1 MKLFSLTLNNILLC
15 EIIKNLFTKFFI
27 IKDYVPNIYENPVI
41 NHSRN
46 LPNNIIARTR
56 ASELVCVVVT

>member
-1 MKLFSLTLNNILLC
+1 MKV
-15 EIIKNLFTKFFI
+15 
-27 IKDYVPNIYENPVI
+27 YVPNIYENPVI
-41 NHSRN
+41 NHSGN